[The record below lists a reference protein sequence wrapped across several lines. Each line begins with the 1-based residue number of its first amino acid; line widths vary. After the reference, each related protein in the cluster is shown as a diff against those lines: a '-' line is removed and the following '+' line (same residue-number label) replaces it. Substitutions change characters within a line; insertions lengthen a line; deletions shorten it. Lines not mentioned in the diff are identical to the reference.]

1 MIMPIYSGVTL
12 PDSENNEASSM
23 SLIVELKRRN
33 VFRVAAAYLV
43 VGWLLTEVL
52 TTILPTLGAPDWT
65 SRAVI
70 LIFAFGFVPAV
81 ILSWVYELTPEG
93 IKREHEVV
101 REESITST
109 TGKKLDYV
117 TIAAVIVGI
126 IFVATFSA
134 RQAEDDADVA
144 PRAAAARAEISDA
157 SVAVLPFVNMSND
170 KDNEYFSDGLTE
182 TLLHMLAQVPD
193 LKVAART
200 SSFSFK
206 GENRTIQEIARS
218 LQVAHV
224 LEGSVQRSGDRVRIT
239 AQLIRAEDGFHVWS
253 ENYDRTLDDIFGIQD
268 EIAEKV
274 GGALSVSLLGTPAE
288 TAIAGI
294 STASPDAYDLYLQ
307 ALNERATYS
316 YGGLSAAE
324 DLLKG
329 ALRIDSEFLDAKSAL
344 AYNYLQQVETGLKD
358 NSEAFPFVLAL
369 ADQILDIE
377 PDNVAARAI
386 QTFTNAQIAGQ
397 QGDGETG
404 LLASDTLV
412 ELIEEDPTQLE
423 PRIFLTRLSRNTDQ
437 VEQALAYMLQAA
449 ANDPFNPRIHYEL
462 GNIYS
467 GLQQWEAARNS
478 IQRSLE
484 LEPAQPNAWVN
495 LARVSQQAGDGLE
508 YLQLFLKA
516 LEVDPVDHELP
527 GMIAGFLYALELVDE
542 GDDFRNRVLAIA
554 PTSEIAYRLELQRA
568 MAVGDLEA
576 SVASAR
582 RAIEDDVTDRR
593 FAFGGAAQHLLR
605 VAAAKGTVAEES
617 AYLDSKAPGIL
628 DFEGATVPAKYR
640 GVQLAAFDAWYTVLD
655 QREINR
661 RIDYMTGI
669 AESFGV
675 DLSENKDVEFARLAL
690 TGQPEKAADVA
701 LEHIF
706 SEPVILNLEWEETF
720 KQAQYAEVVEDPR
733 VQKAMKKWQDE
744 EAELREEIRLWLAD
758 LQAAT

>member
-1 MIMPIYSGVTL
+1 
-12 PDSENNEASSM
+12 M
-23 SLIVELKRRN
+23 SLILELKRRN

-70 LIFAFGFVPAV
+70 LIFAFGFIPAV

-93 IKREHEVV
+93 IKREDEVV
-101 REESITST
+101 REESIAPH
-109 TGKKLDYV
+109 TGKKLEYI
-117 TIAAVIVGI
+117 TIAAVVVGI

-134 RQAEDDADVA
+134 RQTED
-144 PRAAAARAEISDA
+144 AASSNLPEPEVEISDA

-182 TLLHMLAQVPD
+182 TLLHMLSQVPD

-253 ENYDRTLDDIFGIQD
+253 ENYDRTLDDIFLIQD

-274 GGALSVSLLGTPAE
+274 GGALSASLLGAPDQDFIE
-288 TAIAGI
+288 GI
-294 STASPDAYDLYLQ
+294 GTTDPDAFDLYLQ
-307 ALNERATYS
+307 ALSERETYS
-316 YGGLSAAE
+316 YSGLSAAE

-329 ALRIDSEFLDAKSAL
+329 ALTIDSEFTDAKTAL
-344 AYNYLQQVETGLKD
+344 AYNYLQQVETGLMD
-358 NSEAFPFVLAL
+358 TAEAYPRVQALTEQVLNA
-369 ADQILDIE
+369 E
-377 PDNVAARAI
+377 PDDISAQAI
-386 QTFTNAQIAGQ
+386 EIFTAAQIAGQ
-397 QGDGETG
+397 EGDGEAG
-404 LLASDTLV
+404 LLATDRLV
-412 ELIEEDPTQLE
+412 ELIEEDPVQLE
-423 PRIFLTRLSRNTDQ
+423 PRIFLTRLTRNTEQ
-437 VEQALAYMLQAA
+437 VEQALVYMLQAA

-462 GNIYS
+462 GNIYL
-467 GLQQWEAARNS
+467 GLQQWDKARDS

-527 GMIAGFLYALELVDE
+527 GMIASFLYQLELVEE
-542 GDDFRNRVLAIA
+542 GDDFRKRVMAIA

-568 MAVGDLEA
+568 MAIGDIEA

-582 RAIEDDVTDRR
+582 RAIEDDVPDRR

-605 VAAAKGTVAEES
+605 VAAAKGTVAEET
-617 AYLDSKAPGIL
+617 AYLEQNAPGIL
-628 DFEGATVPAKYR
+628 DIEAESVPAKYR
-640 GVQLAAFDAWYTVLD
+640 GVQLSAFDAWYTVMD
-655 QREINR
+655 QAEINR
-661 RIDYMTGI
+661 RIDYMSGI
-669 AESFGV
+669 AETYGV
-675 DLSENKDVEFARLAL
+675 DLSENKEVEFARLAL
-690 TGQPEKAADVA
+690 IGEPEKAADVA

-706 SEPVILNLEWEETF
+706 TEPVLLNLEWEEAF

-733 VQKAMKKWQDE
+733 VQAAMKKWQDE
-744 EAELREEIRLWLAD
+744 EDELREEIRGWLAD
-758 LQAAT
+758 LQAAS

>member
-1 MIMPIYSGVTL
+1 MITPIYSGVTL
-12 PDSENNEASSM
+12 GTSETDEIPRM

-81 ILSWVYELTPEG
+81 ILSWVYEITPEG

-101 REESITST
+101 REDSITGA

-117 TIAAVIVGI
+117 TVAAVIIGI
-126 IFVATFSA
+126 VFFATFSA
-134 RQAEDDADVA
+134 RQSEQGAESPA
-144 PRAAAARAEISDA
+144 PLANTAVSDA

-170 KDNEYFSDGLTE
+170 EDNEYFSDGLTE
-182 TLLHMLAQVPD
+182 TLLHMLSQVPD

-206 GENRTIQEIARS
+206 GENRTIQEIAQS
-218 LQVAHV
+218 LGVAHV

-253 ENYDRTLDDIFGIQD
+253 ANYDRTLDDIFGIQD
-268 EIAEKV
+268 EIAEEV
-274 GGALSVSLLGTPAE
+274 GRELSASLLGTPVDSIIDGVN
-288 TAIAGI
+288 T
-294 STASPDAYDLYLQ
+294 TSPDAFDLYLQ
-307 ALNERATYS
+307 ALKERATYS

-329 ALRIDSEFLDAKSAL
+329 ALRIDPDFLEAKTAL
-344 AYNYLQQVETGLKD
+344 AYNYLQQIETGLMSA
-358 NSEAFPFVLAL
+358 NESYPAVLAL
-369 ADQILDIE
+369 TEQVLSANPQDVGAQAIE
-377 PDNVAARAI
+377 VY
-386 QTFTNAQIAGQ
+386 TTAQIAGQ
-397 QGDGETG
+397 QGDREAG
-404 LLASDTLV
+404 LLATDR
-412 ELIEEDPTQLE
+412 LIEMIDEDPTQLE
-423 PRIFLTRLSRNTDQ
+423 PRIFLTRLARNNDQ
-437 VEQALAYMLQAA
+437 VQQALVYMLQAA
-449 ANDPFNPRIHYEL
+449 ANDPRNPRIHYEL
-462 GNIYS
+462 GNLYS
-467 GLQQWEAARNS
+467 GLQQWDDAKSS
-478 IQRSLE
+478 IKRSLD
-484 LEPAQPNAWVN
+484 LEPAQPNAWIN
-495 LARVSQQAGDGLE
+495 LARVYQQAGDGLE

-516 LEVDPVDHELP
+516 LEVDPMDHELP
-527 GMIAGFLYALELVDE
+527 GMIADFLYQLELVEE

-568 MAVGDLEA
+568 MAVGDLDA
-576 SVASAR
+576 SIASAR

-605 VAAAKGTVAEES
+605 VAAAKGTVAEET
-617 AYLDSKAPGIL
+617 AYLEAQAPGIL
-628 DFEGATVPAKYR
+628 DFEADAVPVKYL
-640 GVQLAAFDAWYTVLD
+640 GVQLSAFDAWYTVYD
-655 QREINR
+655 RQEINR
-661 RIDYMTGI
+661 RIDHMTGV
-669 AESFGV
+669 ATAYGV
-675 DLSENKDVEFARLAL
+675 DLSDNKDVEFAVLAL
-690 TGQPEKAADVA
+690 NGESEKAAEVA

-706 SEPVILNLEWEETF
+706 SEPVVLNLEWEETF

-733 VQKAMKKWQDE
+733 VQAAMKRWQDE
-744 EAELREEIRLWLAD
+744 ENALREEVRLWLAD

>member
-1 MIMPIYSGVTL
+1 MITPIYSGVTL
-12 PDSENNEASSM
+12 GTSETDEIPRM

-81 ILSWVYELTPEG
+81 ILSWVYEITPEG

-101 REESITST
+101 REDSITGA

-117 TIAAVIVGI
+117 TVAAVIIGI
-126 IFVATFSA
+126 VFFATFSA
-134 RQAEDDADVA
+134 RQSEQGAESPVPLANTAV
-144 PRAAAARAEISDA
+144 SDA

-170 KDNEYFSDGLTE
+170 EDNEYFSDGLTE
-182 TLLHMLAQVPD
+182 TLLHMLSQVPD

-206 GENRTIQEIARS
+206 GENRTIQEIAQS
-218 LQVAHV
+218 LGVAHV

-253 ENYDRTLDDIFGIQD
+253 ANYDRTLDDIFGIQV
-268 EIAEKV
+268 EIAEEV
-274 GGALSVSLLGTPAE
+274 GRELSASLLGTPVDSIIDGVN
-288 TAIAGI
+288 T
-294 STASPDAYDLYLQ
+294 TSPDAFDLYLQ
-307 ALNERATYS
+307 ALKERATYS

-329 ALRIDSEFLDAKSAL
+329 ALRIDPDFLEAKTAL
-344 AYNYLQQVETGLKD
+344 AYNYLQQIETGLMSA
-358 NSEAFPFVLAL
+358 NESYPAVLAL
-369 ADQILDIE
+369 TEQVLSANPQDVGAQAIE
-377 PDNVAARAI
+377 VY
-386 QTFTNAQIAGQ
+386 TTAQIAGQ
-397 QGDGETG
+397 QGDREAG
-404 LLASDTLV
+404 LLATDRLI
-412 ELIEEDPTQLE
+412 ELIDEDPTQLE
-423 PRIFLTRLSRNTDQ
+423 PRIFLTRLARNNDQ
-437 VEQALAYMLQAA
+437 VQQALVYMLQAA
-449 ANDPFNPRIHYEL
+449 ANDPRNPRIHYEL
-462 GNIYS
+462 GNLYS
-467 GLQQWEAARNS
+467 GLQQWDDAKSS
-478 IQRSLE
+478 IKRSLD
-484 LEPAQPNAWVN
+484 LEPAQPNAWIN
-495 LARVSQQAGDGLE
+495 LARVYQQAGDGLE

-516 LEVDPVDHELP
+516 LEVDPMDHELP
-527 GMIAGFLYALELVDE
+527 GMIADFLYQLELVEE

-568 MAVGDLEA
+568 MAVGDLDA
-576 SVASAR
+576 SIASAR

-605 VAAAKGTVAEES
+605 VAAAKGTVAEET
-617 AYLDSKAPGIL
+617 AYLEAQAPGIL
-628 DFEGATVPAKYR
+628 DFEADAVPVKYL
-640 GVQLAAFDAWYTVLD
+640 GVQLSAFDAWYTVYD
-655 QREINR
+655 RQEINR
-661 RIDYMTGI
+661 RIDHMTGV
-669 AESFGV
+669 ATAYGV
-675 DLSENKDVEFARLAL
+675 DLSDNKDVEFAVLAL
-690 TGQPEKAADVA
+690 NGESEKAAEVA

-706 SEPVILNLEWEETF
+706 SEPVVLNLEWEETF

-733 VQKAMKKWQDE
+733 VQAAMKRWQDE
-744 EAELREEIRLWLAD
+744 ENALREEVRLWLAD

>member
-1 MIMPIYSGVTL
+1 MITPIYSGVTL
-12 PDSENNEASSM
+12 GTSETDEIPRM

-81 ILSWVYELTPEG
+81 ILSWVYEITPEG

-101 REESITST
+101 REDSITGA

-117 TIAAVIVGI
+117 TVAAVIIGI
-126 IFVATFSA
+126 VFFATFSA
-134 RQAEDDADVA
+134 RQSEQGAESPVPLANTAV
-144 PRAAAARAEISDA
+144 SDA

-170 KDNEYFSDGLTE
+170 EDNEYFSDGLTE
-182 TLLHMLAQVPD
+182 TLLHMLSQVPD

-206 GENRTIQEIARS
+206 GENRTIQEIAQS
-218 LQVAHV
+218 LGVAHV

-253 ENYDRTLDDIFGIQD
+253 ANYDRTLDDIFGIQD
-268 EIAEKV
+268 EIAEEV
-274 GGALSVSLLGTPAE
+274 GRELSASLLGTPVDSIIDGVN
-288 TAIAGI
+288 T
-294 STASPDAYDLYLQ
+294 TSPDAFDLYLQ
-307 ALNERATYS
+307 ALKERATYS

-329 ALRIDSEFLDAKSAL
+329 ALRIDPDFLEAKTAL
-344 AYNYLQQVETGLKD
+344 AYNYLQQIETGLMSA
-358 NSEAFPFVLAL
+358 NESYPAVLAL
-369 ADQILDIE
+369 TEQVLSANPQDVGAQAIE
-377 PDNVAARAI
+377 VY
-386 QTFTNAQIAGQ
+386 TTAQIAGQ
-397 QGDGETG
+397 QGDREAG
-404 LLASDTLV
+404 LLATDRLI
-412 ELIEEDPTQLE
+412 ELIDEDPTQLE
-423 PRIFLTRLSRNTDQ
+423 PRIFLTRLARNNDQ
-437 VEQALAYMLQAA
+437 VQQALVYMLQAA
-449 ANDPFNPRIHYEL
+449 ANDPRNPRIHYEL
-462 GNIYS
+462 GNLYS
-467 GLQQWEAARNS
+467 GLQQWDDAKSS
-478 IQRSLE
+478 IKRSLD
-484 LEPAQPNAWVN
+484 LEPAQPNAWIN
-495 LARVSQQAGDGLE
+495 LARVYQQAGDGLE

-516 LEVDPVDHELP
+516 LEVDPMDHELP
-527 GMIAGFLYALELVDE
+527 GMIADFLYQLELVEE

-568 MAVGDLEA
+568 MAVGDLDA
-576 SVASAR
+576 SIASAR

-605 VAAAKGTVAEES
+605 VAAAKGTVAEET
-617 AYLDSKAPGIL
+617 AYLEAQAPGIL
-628 DFEGATVPAKYR
+628 DFEADAVPVKYL
-640 GVQLAAFDAWYTVLD
+640 GVQLSAFDAWYTVYD
-655 QREINR
+655 RQEINR
-661 RIDYMTGI
+661 RIDHMTGV
-669 AESFGV
+669 ATAYGV
-675 DLSENKDVEFARLAL
+675 DLSDNKDVEFAVLAL
-690 TGQPEKAADVA
+690 NGESEKAAEVA

-706 SEPVILNLEWEETF
+706 SEPVVLNLEWEETF

-733 VQKAMKKWQDE
+733 VQAAMKRWQDE
-744 EAELREEIRLWLAD
+744 ENALREEVRLWLAD